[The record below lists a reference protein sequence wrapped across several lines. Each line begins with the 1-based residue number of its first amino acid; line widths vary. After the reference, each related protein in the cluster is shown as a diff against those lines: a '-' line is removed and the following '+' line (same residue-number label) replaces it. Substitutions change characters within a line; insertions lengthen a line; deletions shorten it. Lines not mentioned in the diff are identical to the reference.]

1 MQEDQTEK
9 NLYVESEEDEYLILC
24 VVDTSGRKFNL
35 YSNLGTE
42 KVVVCENMDEFMGVL
57 TFVREMLNDTTELVY
72 ADPLQENQLLIP
84 KKSAKKPSGF
94 FTPITFW
101 HGNFK

>member
-9 NLYVESEEDEYLILC
+9 ELYVESEDDEYLTRC

-94 FTPITFW
+94 FTPITFS
-101 HGNFK
+101 HENFK